1 MKIYMK
7 DKLLEIINNYGVPQ
21 LKYFQSKVFEF
32 NEAIIKYNEALSSID
47 TTKVRIDY
55 LKEHIAEE
63 FADVMV
69 MLEQFKAY
77 YELDNQE
84 IMDIMEYKIN
94 RQIDRI
100 NKGEN
105 DEKK

>member
-7 DKLLEIINNYGVPQ
+7 DKLLEIINNYGVLPQ
-21 LKYFQSKVFEF
+21 LKYFQSEVFEF
-32 NEAIIKYNEALSSID
+32 NEAVIQFENGNWLGELDPENAEIKA
-47 TTKVRIDY
+47 KQ
-55 LKEHIAEE
+55 HITEE

-77 YELDNQE
+77 YELDNKK
-84 IMDIMEYKIN
+84 IMEIMEYKIN

-100 NKGEN
+100 KNEN
-105 DEKK
+105 

>member
-1 MKIYMK
+1 MK
-7 DKLLEIINNYGVPQ
+7 DKLLKIINNYGVTNQ
-21 LKYFQSKVFEF
+21 LKKLNEECYEF
-32 NEAIIKYNEALSSID
+32 IEAVSEYRDVEVYIKTPAYEFHRKHMI
-47 TTKVRIDY
+47 
-55 LKEHIAEE
+55 EE

-100 NKGEN
+100 EKG
-105 DEKK
+105 D

>member
-1 MKIYMK
+1 MK
-7 DKLLEIINNYGVPQ
+7 DKLLKIINTYGVLPQ
-21 LKYFQSKVFEF
+21 LKYFQSEVFEF
-32 NEAIIKYNEALSSID
+32 NQA
-47 TTKVRIDY
+47 VIDY
-55 LKEHIAEE
+55 QGSGWDFNDESCKDIEREYRLHIAEE
-63 FADVMV
+63 LADIMV

-100 NKGEN
+100 NKGE
-105 DEKK
+105 